1 MYALAILILGMEL
14 ILFLRI
20 NPYTI
25 HRGPFVACVCGF
37 YLLFCALQY
46 VFLIFLKNST
56 VTILSLLPGVLLII
70 LINILY
76 GPSVISYGILWA
88 VILQILLNYMP
99 YREQVFV
106 YACFVLDVLAVGLRF
121 IALALTGKYATDKAL
136 FICLVV
142 LTFYS
147 VHKLIFKNNSP
158 FHFFILTA
166 VVLIILPVKKTP
178 IDWSAFEYIAEKV
191 TMASEDALYN
201 LDGIISSENYAT
213 GYSSL
218 EVTGG
223 KLTIISKP
231 QLQLSISD
239 YPYYTYVDPVSGE
252 KMVVRKTIYLP
263 GSKSTDTVW
272 LRDYLSLLHAN
283 GVDQERAALF
293 SKVAEMKVEYVYL
306 NTVDEILP
314 QGCLFYSSEELEGS
328 ETHKK
333 GYTLDATYLD
343 IDYGSPY
350 LTELF
355 ENTGMIPKLSYDEA
369 SDYMQQLYGLT
380 LQNILSRGDYA
391 ATLENATIEN
401 GTTENI
407 ETENAALEN
416 GVPLRKCRTE
426 ITVTSDDLDT
436 TGTNS
441 KQKALARELTAEA
454 TSDYEKCLAVE
465 SYLRQFPYS
474 TNALGGYQSDSSL
487 ATASGMADIANRFLF
502 ETQEGYC
509 VHYTAAMVTL
519 LRLNHIPAR
528 AVMGYRYDF
537 PYTVQK
543 DYTVTS
549 DCAHAWP
556 EAYIENVGWV
566 IFEPTGAYT
575 SATIRSWRKTADGD
589 TVLIVSN
596 PAEEDETDGTN
607 ADIKDSLLHIL
618 TIVGV
623 VIGSM
628 AAILALIIIGTFL
641 YRKLRYH
648 FADNDARVKMDVEQI
663 KKTLVKR
670 GATDNSPTEN
680 ALIKGSQIDDNH
692 IINERGLLY
701 DYLALAPQE
710 ERDKLK
716 RAFDLYYR
724 SIYGSPS
731 KYRITDEE
739 SLFVQ
744 EVCREICTD
753 KQ

>member
-46 VFLIFLKNST
+46 IFRIFLKNNT
-56 VTILSLLPGVLLII
+56 VIILSLLPGALLII

-106 YACFVLDVLAVGLRF
+106 YACFVLGVLAVGLRF
-121 IALALTGKYATDKAL
+121 LALVLTGKYATDKAL

-147 VHKLIFKNNSP
+147 VHKLIFKNNIESFP

-166 VVLIILPVKKTP
+166 MVLIILPVKKTP
-178 IDWSAFEYIAEKV
+178 IDWSALEYIAEKV

-239 YPYYTYVDPVSGE
+239 YPYYTYVDPVSRE

-263 GSKSTDTVW
+263 GSKSTDTTW

-314 QGCLFYSSEELEGS
+314 QGCLFYSCEELEGS

-333 GYTLDATYLD
+333 GYTLDTTYLD

-355 ENTGMIPKLSYDEA
+355 ENTGTVPELSYDEA

-380 LQNILSRGDYA
+380 LQNILPRDDYY
-391 ATLENATIEN
+391 ATLENGTIE
-401 GTTENI
+401 T
-407 ETENAALEN
+407 
-416 GVPLRKCRTE
+416 
-426 ITVTSDDLDT
+426 TVTADDLDT

-454 TSDYEKCLAVE
+454 ASDYEKCLAVE

-474 TNALGGYQSDSSL
+474 TNSLGGYQSDSSL
-487 ATASGMADIANRFLF
+487 ATASGMADIADRFLF

-566 IFEPTGAYT
+566 IFEPTGAYP

-589 TVLIVSN
+589 SVLIVSN
-596 PAEEDETDGTN
+596 PEEEDETAGTN
-607 ADIKDSLLHIL
+607 ADIKGSLLHIL
-618 TIVGV
+618 TIVGAI
-623 VIGSM
+623 IGSM
-628 AAILALIIIGTFL
+628 AGILALIIIGTFI

-663 KKTLVKR
+663 KKTLAKR
-670 GATDNSPTEN
+670 WATDNNPTEN
-680 ALIKGSQIDDNH
+680 TQIENTLMKGSQIKDNH

-716 RAFDLYYR
+716 QAFDLYYR
-724 SIYGSPS
+724 SIYGSPL
-731 KYRITDEE
+731 KRRISDEE

-744 EVCREICTD
+744 EVCREIYMD

>member
-1 MYALAILILGMEL
+1 
-14 ILFLRI
+14 
-20 NPYTI
+20 
-25 HRGPFVACVCGF
+25 
-37 YLLFCALQY
+37 
-46 VFLIFLKNST
+46 
-56 VTILSLLPGVLLII
+56 
-70 LINILY
+70 
-76 GPSVISYGILWA
+76 
-88 VILQILLNYMP
+88 
-99 YREQVFV
+99 
-106 YACFVLDVLAVGLRF
+106 
-121 IALALTGKYATDKAL
+121 
-136 FICLVV
+136 
-142 LTFYS
+142 
-147 VHKLIFKNNSP
+147 
-158 FHFFILTA
+158 
-166 VVLIILPVKKTP
+166 
-178 IDWSAFEYIAEKV
+178 
-191 TMASEDALYN
+191 
-201 LDGIISSENYAT
+201 
-213 GYSSL
+213 
-218 EVTGG
+218 
-223 KLTIISKP
+223 
-231 QLQLSISD
+231 
-239 YPYYTYVDPVSGE
+239 
-252 KMVVRKTIYLP
+252 
-263 GSKSTDTVW
+263 
-272 LRDYLSLLHAN
+272 
-283 GVDQERAALF
+283 
-293 SKVAEMKVEYVYL
+293 
-306 NTVDEILP
+306 
-314 QGCLFYSSEELEGS
+314 
-328 ETHKK
+328 
-333 GYTLDATYLD
+333 
-343 IDYGSPY
+343 
-350 LTELF
+350 
-355 ENTGMIPKLSYDEA
+355 
-369 SDYMQQLYGLT
+369 MQQLYGLT
-380 LQNILSRGDYA
+380 LQNILSRDDYD
-391 ATLENATIEN
+391 ATLENATI
-401 GTTENI
+401 
-407 ETENAALEN
+407 
-416 GVPLRKCRTE
+416 
-426 ITVTSDDLDT
+426 DDLDT

-441 KQKALARELTAEA
+441 KQKTLAREITAEA
-454 TSDYEKCLAVE
+454 ASDYEKCLAVE

-474 TNALGGYQSDSSL
+474 TNVLGGYQSDSSL
-487 ATASGMADIANRFLF
+487 ATASGMADIADRFLF

-566 IFEPTGAYT
+566 IFEPTGAYP

-589 TVLIVSN
+589 SVLIVSN
-596 PAEEDETDGTN
+596 PAEEDEAAGTN

-670 GATDNSPTEN
+670 GATDNTPTEN
-680 ALIKGSQIDDNH
+680 ALMKGSQIDDNH

-731 KYRITDEE
+731 KRRISDEE